1 MKSTLLVNLN
11 HFAVYNTYGSHGS
24 FVTPSDCTEGTYCD
38 TTDVYTSSSHLGF
51 CKYTE
56 GVLPE
61 VGQETGKRALM
72 PHNDDWPSLC
82 AANIGTWHRVLFV
95 ELLRHW
101 ENAATAMRRPKGSH
115 ESADP
120 DHVRPHGGTVPQA
133 LQNCWTFCLGAL
145 NRINED
151 CCCYYRCKVA

>member
-1 MKSTLLVNLN
+1 MFLQLMVKTT
-11 HFAVYNTYGSHGS
+11 HFAVHNTPGSIGRYS
-24 FVTPSDCTEGTYCD
+24 VAPTACKEGDTP
-38 TTDVYTSSSHLGF
+38 DVYTSSIHSLS
-51 CKYTE
+51 CKSTE

-115 ESADP
+115 VSADP
-120 DHVRPHGGTVPQA
+120 DHVRSHIGHSV
-133 LQNCWTFCLGAL
+133 
-145 NRINED
+145 
-151 CCCYYRCKVA
+151 